1 MVSTES
7 YKGQHLE
14 AAAEL
19 KNYYQ
24 WIVGA
29 VRSYLGGHGT
39 EYGAGIGTVSAL
51 MRPSMQHLELVEP
64 SPSRG
69 AALSRRFDGDPCVTI
84 VVDTLEGHLPGAMD
98 KSRDT
103 LVLINVLEHIEDDD
117 GALAQFHRV
126 LKPGGHLV
134 LFVPALSFLFSDL
147 DALARHYRRYHL
159 KPMRRQVEAVGLEIC
174 VARYMDVLGIL
185 PWWLVNTVGGKR
197 ELDARM
203 TRLYDRIGIPV
214 TRALERLIPPPV
226 GKNILMVANRP
237 T

>member
-1 MVSTES
+1 MVSTET

-24 WIVGA
+24 WIISA
-29 VRSYLGGHGT
+29 VRPYLGGNGT

-51 MRPSMQHLELVEP
+51 MRPSMRHLELVEP

-69 AALSRRFDGDPCVTI
+69 AELSRRFDGDPCVTI
-84 VVDTLEGHLPGAMD
+84 VVNTLEGHLPGVRD
-98 KSRDT
+98 KSRDA

-117 GALAQFHRV
+117 DALAQFHRV

-147 DALARHYRRYHL
+147 DALAKHYRRYHL
-159 KPMRRQVEAVGLEIC
+159 RPLRRQVEASGLEIC
-174 VARYMDVLGIL
+174 IARYMDVLGIV
-185 PWWLVNTVGGKR
+185 PWWLVNTLGGKR
-197 ELDARM
+197 NLDPRM
-203 TRLYDRIGIPV
+203 TRAYDRFGIPA
-214 TRALERLIPPPV
+214 TQFLEGFFPPPI
-226 GKNILMVANRP
+226 GKSILLVAKRP
-237 T
+237 S